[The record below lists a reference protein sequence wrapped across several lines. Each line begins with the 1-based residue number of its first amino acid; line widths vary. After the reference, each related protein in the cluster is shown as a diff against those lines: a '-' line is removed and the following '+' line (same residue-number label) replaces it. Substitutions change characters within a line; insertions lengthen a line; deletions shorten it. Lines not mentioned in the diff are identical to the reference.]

1 MAVVIGTNLRKEL
14 ASGLLFDGV
23 SFKVERRDRL
33 SLSGPNGA
41 GKTTLLRM
49 LAGETGVDGGQ
60 LVFDK
65 GTRVALH
72 DQRPTLDLDL
82 SLREYALAG
91 ALDLVELEEELRRLE
106 SAMAAGDLELE
117 ETMRRYSEAQARLEH
132 AGGYGWREKSLAAL
146 RGLGFAE
153 SELDRRL
160 DTFSGGELT
169 RASLARALAG
179 DPDLLLLDEPTNHL
193 DVERLE
199 WLERTLVDLDAAVI
213 LVAHDRWFLEATTT
227 AVLELD
233 AGRSTYFPG
242 EWHVWRREKAARM
255 LDATKSMARYDADIA
270 RLQRFVDR
278 FRYKKSKAKQA
289 QAKLTQI
296 GRLKQER
303 SGSAETAA
311 LLSRRSRR
319 LGFEFL
325 NPPRSGRDVVEV
337 EGLSLRAGEKALL
350 DGVSFAIERG
360 EHVALVGPNGS
371 GKTTLIET
379 ILGRREVTTG
389 SVRLGHGVVPAY
401 FSQHEA
407 ELDERGSVLDCV
419 QAMTGLR
426 RPDAQNLLGRF
437 LFSGW
442 ETHEKPVKVLSGG
455 ERRRLALA
463 VVVASGA
470 NLLVLDEPTN
480 HLDLESREALESA
493 LENFPATVL
502 LVSHDRALLDCVAER
517 TLAIEGGTID
527 SYDGGWADYVRTRE
541 DRLVTVP
548 GTVKTPQR
556 AESTPT
562 KPRAERPKPQGPS
575 PLEHVEREIAAQEET
590 VAALERRLA
599 EDWGNVELLAAHTAA
614 RDELQG
620 LLERWE
626 ALFEEAQA
634 PEVGSPG

>member
-1 MAVVIGTNLRKEL
+1 
-14 ASGLLFDGV
+14 
-23 SFKVERRDRL
+23 
-33 SLSGPNGA
+33 
-41 GKTTLLRM
+41 
-49 LAGETGVDGGQ
+49 
-60 LVFDK
+60 
-65 GTRVALH
+65 
-72 DQRPTLDLDL
+72 
-82 SLREYALAG
+82 
-91 ALDLVELEEELRRLE
+91 
-106 SAMAAGDLELE
+106 
-117 ETMRRYSEAQARLEH
+117 MRRYSEAQARLEH
-132 AGGYGWREKSLAAL
+132 AGGYGWRERSLATL

-227 AVLELD
+227 AVLELE

-296 GRLKQER
+296 GRLKEER
-303 SGSAETAA
+303 SSSAETAA

-337 EGLSLRAGEKALL
+337 EGLSLRAGEKELL

-379 ILGRREVTTG
+379 ILGRREAATG

-442 ETHEKPVKVLSGG
+442 ETHEKAVKVLSGG

-470 NLLVLDEPTN
+470 NFLVLDEPTN
-480 HLDLESREALESA
+480 HLDLESREALEAA

-502 LVSHDRALLDCVAER
+502 LVSHDRALLDAVAER
-517 TLAIEGGTID
+517 TLAIEDGTMQELRRRL
-527 SYDGGWADYVRTRE
+527 GRLRPRE
-541 DRLVTVP
+541 RRC
-548 GTVKTPQR
+548 GQR
-556 AESTPT
+556 ARNVGAPQL
-562 KPRAERPKPQGPS
+562 KRAED
-575 PLEHVEREIAAQEET
+575 AAKQATAGTADSRRAEPARARRGGDRRAGGGRRRAR
-590 VAALERRLA
+590 AAARRGLGERR
-599 EDWGNVELLAAHTAA
+599 AA
-614 RDELQG
+614 RCAHGRARRAPGAARAVGGAVRGGAG
-620 LLERWE
+620 LR
-626 ALFEEAQA
+626 
-634 PEVGSPG
+634 